1 MAGFDIKTRFPLLA
15 RHEGVW
21 DGWYRLYDAQGN
33 KTDEHRSRL
42 VCRFPD
48 SGPYP
53 YHQSNHY
60 QWADGR
66 TEIREFPALVQGDRI
81 VFVSDL
87 IEGWAADVGLDERHR
102 TTMLNWE
109 RKGEPGIY
117 LYEMIQLSDDGQARS
132 RVWHWYR
139 EGRILQRTLIDETR
153 VSHQWRGIT
162 GPTWPGEPL
171 PA

>member
-66 TEIREFPALVQGDRI
+66 TEVREFPALVQDDRI

-87 IEGWAADVGLDERHR
+87 IEGWAADVGLDSRHR
-102 TTMLNWE
+102 TTLLNWE
-109 RKGEPGIY
+109 RKGEPGVY
-117 LYEMIQLSDDGQARS
+117 LYEMIQLSDDGQSRS